1 MDEDDYLTAVKSM
14 IKRDLSALLVYDD
27 SQQERRLKT
36 VSIIFRPEVS
46 FVHSIEEGS
55 EANDHH
61 KFEKS
66 MVVVRNDLK
75 IKVVVLLRLFLLPSQ
90 SIAFQQNN

>member
-36 VSIIFRPEVS
+36 VSIIL
-46 FVHSIEEGS
+46 G
-55 EANDHH
+55 
-61 KFEKS
+61 
-66 MVVVRNDLK
+66 
-75 IKVVVLLRLFLLPSQ
+75 
-90 SIAFQQNN
+90 